1 MIKRFFYTPKKAAII
16 TIGALAIL
24 AFIGT
29 ASVFAVT
36 SVAENTSIGA
46 DKASLFAFADAGVD
60 PVSARNVQS
69 EFEFENG
76 RFIYEVDFISDET
89 KYDYWI
95 QASDGTV
102 IKKNVKILNQN
113 NTNKDAEVI
122 PTTDASAVTIPD
134 AADTAN
140 DDAAAAVPEAPSD
153 DADTAY
159 DDAAAAVPEVPSDDA
174 DTAYDDA
181 ASAIPEVPSDADIS
195 PLSEPSAD
203 VPDAPVIDLG
213 PADEPAEA
221 FLNPQK
227 NGEGSG
233 FIGIDRAKE
242 IALNHA
248 GKSSSSVSFSKV
260 KLDDD
265 DGEVVYEIEFYIGS
279 IEYDYE
285 IDAYSGTILE
295 YEIDND

>member
-159 DDAAAAVPEVPSDDA
+159 DDAAP
-174 DTAYDDA
+174 
-181 ASAIPEVPSDADIS
+181 AIPEVPSDADIS

>member
-140 DDAAAAVPEAPSD
+140 DDAAAAVPE
-153 DADTAY
+153 
-159 DDAAAAVPEVPSDDA
+159 
-174 DTAYDDA
+174 
-181 ASAIPEVPSDADIS
+181 VPSDADVS

>member
-159 DDAAAAVPEVPSDDA
+159 DDAAP
-174 DTAYDDA
+174 
-181 ASAIPEVPSDADIS
+181 AIPEVPSDADVS

-227 NGEGSG
+227 NSEGSG

>member
-1 MIKRFFYTPKKAAII
+1 M
-16 TIGALAIL
+16 
-24 AFIGT
+24 
-29 ASVFAVT
+29 
-36 SVAENTSIGA
+36 
-46 DKASLFAFADAGVD
+46 
-60 PVSARNVQS
+60 
-69 EFEFENG
+69 
-76 RFIYEVDFISDET
+76 
-89 KYDYWI
+89 
-95 QASDGTV
+95 
-102 IKKNVKILNQN
+102 
-113 NTNKDAEVI
+113 
-122 PTTDASAVTIPD
+122 
-134 AADTAN
+134 
-140 DDAAAAVPEAPSD
+140 
-153 DADTAY
+153 
-159 DDAAAAVPEVPSDDA
+159 
-174 DTAYDDA
+174 
-181 ASAIPEVPSDADIS
+181 
-195 PLSEPSAD
+195 SEPSAD

-248 GKSSSSVSFSKV
+248 GKSSSFVSFSKV

>member
-159 DDAAAAVPEVPSDDA
+159 DDASAAVPEVPSDA
-174 DTAYDDA
+174 D
-181 ASAIPEVPSDADIS
+181 VS

>member
-16 TIGALAIL
+16 TICALAIL

-140 DDAAAAVPEAPSD
+140 DDAAAAVPEAPF
-153 DADTAY
+153 DAAVAAY
-159 DDAAAAVPEVPSDDA
+159 DDASAAV
-174 DTAYDDA
+174 
-181 ASAIPEVPSDADIS
+181 PEVPSDADIS

>member
-16 TIGALAIL
+16 TICALAIL

-140 DDAAAAVPEAPSD
+140 DDAAAAVPEVPSD

-159 DDAAAAVPEVPSDDA
+159 DDAAAAV
-174 DTAYDDA
+174 
-181 ASAIPEVPSDADIS
+181 PEVPSDADIS